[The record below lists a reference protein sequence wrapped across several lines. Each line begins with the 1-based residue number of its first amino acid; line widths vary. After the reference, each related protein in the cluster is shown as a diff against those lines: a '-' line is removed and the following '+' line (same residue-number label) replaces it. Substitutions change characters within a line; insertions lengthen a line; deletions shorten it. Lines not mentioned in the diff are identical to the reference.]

1 MVVGAVGGA
10 VGSRR
15 VSNGGELGRPLGAV
29 IGAGAGRSVF
39 LLELQRCVVLVF
51 GAGQEAALVVGQHS
65 AAVLVFL

>member
-10 VGSRR
+10 VGSRC

-29 IGAGAGRSVF
+29 IGAGAGRNVF

-51 GAGQEAALVVGQHS
+51 GGGQEAALVIGQHS
-65 AAVLVFL
+65 AAGLGFL